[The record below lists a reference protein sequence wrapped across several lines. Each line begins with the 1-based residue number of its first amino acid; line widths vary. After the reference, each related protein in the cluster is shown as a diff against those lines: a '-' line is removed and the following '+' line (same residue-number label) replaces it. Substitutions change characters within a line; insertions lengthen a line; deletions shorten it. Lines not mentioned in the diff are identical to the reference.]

1 MTAPTGFDLDA
12 PELSYRPVFLTAVLL
27 AVALF
32 ATVIGWAMW
41 ARLDAAV
48 VTHGVL
54 LAESQR
60 KTVES
65 LEGGILKQLTVKAG
79 ERVAAGQVVALLDT
93 TQTEARLAQ
102 VEADRHAMAFEGWRL
117 AAEDAGADRL
127 DPATAPEAPDRAAR
141 ITAETRLFDA
151 RLRNHLSQIAALQAQ
166 VQQLRSQID
175 GSEGQVRAAERQLAI
190 WAQERASTA
199 TLIEKGAAPAQ
210 KLRELD
216 RTIALLEGDR
226 DENRGLAAAAREDI
240 ARAEA
245 DAATLRATRAA
256 EIAGRRTE
264 IRRMLEGLESQ
275 AAAARDVIARAALT
289 APQAGL
295 VVQIHTVTPG
305 AIIGSGQPLM
315 DLVPDGDR
323 LIVETRLP
331 PDAIDTVHVGRT
343 ARLKLTAYK
352 RAQTPVLTGEV
363 IFVSPDLLEDE
374 RDGTPYFE
382 ARLAIDPADIAAH
395 GDVVLTAG
403 MPVEVAIRTGERRA
417 GDYFLE
423 PFTRHL
429 GRALREE

>member
-1 MTAPTGFDLDA
+1 MTAATGFDLDA

-315 DLVPDGDR
+315 DIVPDGDR

>member
-127 DPATAPEAPDRAAR
+127 DPATAPEAPDHAAR

-315 DLVPDGDR
+315 DIVPDGDR

>member
-1 MTAPTGFDLDA
+1 
-12 PELSYRPVFLTAVLL
+12 
-27 AVALF
+27 
-32 ATVIGWAMW
+32 
-41 ARLDAAV
+41 
-48 VTHGVL
+48 
-54 LAESQR
+54 
-60 KTVES
+60 
-65 LEGGILKQLTVKAG
+65 
-79 ERVAAGQVVALLDT
+79 
-93 TQTEARLAQ
+93 
-102 VEADRHAMAFEGWRL
+102 
-117 AAEDAGADRL
+117 
-127 DPATAPEAPDRAAR
+127 
-141 ITAETRLFDA
+141 
-151 RLRNHLSQIAALQAQ
+151 
-166 VQQLRSQID
+166 
-175 GSEGQVRAAERQLAI
+175 
-190 WAQERASTA
+190 
-199 TLIEKGAAPAQ
+199 
-210 KLRELD
+210 
-216 RTIALLEGDR
+216 
-226 DENRGLAAAAREDI
+226 
-240 ARAEA
+240 
-245 DAATLRATRAA
+245 
-256 EIAGRRTE
+256 
-264 IRRMLEGLESQ
+264 MLEGLESQ

-315 DLVPDGDR
+315 DIVPDGDR

>member
-315 DLVPDGDR
+315 DIVPDGDR

>member
-1 MTAPTGFDLDA
+1 MTVATGFDLDA

-315 DLVPDGDR
+315 DIVPDGDR

>member
-1 MTAPTGFDLDA
+1 M
-12 PELSYRPVFLTAVLL
+12 
-27 AVALF
+27 
-32 ATVIGWAMW
+32 
-41 ARLDAAV
+41 
-48 VTHGVL
+48 
-54 LAESQR
+54 
-60 KTVES
+60 
-65 LEGGILKQLTVKAG
+65 
-79 ERVAAGQVVALLDT
+79 AAGQVVALLDT

-315 DLVPDGDR
+315 DIVPDGDR

>member
-1 MTAPTGFDLDA
+1 MTATTGFELDA
-12 PELSYRPVFLTAVLL
+12 PELSYRPVFLTALLL
-27 AVALF
+27 AATLF
-32 ATVIGWAMW
+32 ATAIGWAMW

-65 LEGGILKQLTVKAG
+65 LEGGILKRLTVKAG
-79 ERVAAGQVVALLDT
+79 DRVAAGQVVALLDT
-93 TQTEARLAQ
+93 TQPEARLAQ
-102 VEADRHAMAFEGWRL
+102 IQADRYALSFEGWRL
-117 AAEDAGADRL
+117 AAEDAGADHL
-127 DPATAPEAPDRAAR
+127 EAATAPEAPDRAAR

-151 RLRNHLSQIAALQAQ
+151 RLRNHLSQIDALQAQ
-166 VQQLRSQID
+166 IQQLHAQID
-175 GSEGQVRAAERQLAI
+175 ASEGQARAAERQLAI
-190 WAQERASTA
+190 WAQERTATA
-199 TLIEKGAAPAQ
+199 TLIDKGAAPRQ

-226 DENRGLAAAAREDI
+226 DESRGLAAAAREDI
-240 ARAEA
+240 TRAEA
-245 DAATLRATRAA
+245 DSATLRATRAA

-264 IRRMLEGLESQ
+264 IRRLLEGLEGQ
-275 AAAARDVIARAALT
+275 AAASHDVIARAALT

-315 DLVPDGDR
+315 DIIPDGDR

-374 RDGTPYFE
+374 RDGTTYFE
-382 ARLAIDPADIAAH
+382 ARLSIDPADIAAH
-395 GDVVLTAG
+395 KDVVLTAG

>member
-1 MTAPTGFDLDA
+1 MTAATGFELDA
-12 PELSYRPVFLTAVLL
+12 PELSYRPVFLTAVVL

-32 ATVIGWAMW
+32 TTAIGWAMW

-117 AAEDAGADRL
+117 AAEDAGADHL

-190 WAQERASTA
+190 WAQERDLTA
-199 TLIEKGAAPAQ
+199 TLIDKGAAPRQ

-226 DENRGLAAAAREDI
+226 DENRGLAAAARENI

-264 IRRMLEGLESQ
+264 IRRLLEGLESQ

-315 DLVPDGDR
+315 DIIPNDDR

-374 RDGTPYFE
+374 RDGTTYFE
-382 ARLAIDPADIAAH
+382 ARLSIDPADIAAH
-395 GDVVLTAG
+395 KDVVLTAG

>member
-1 MTAPTGFDLDA
+1 MTAATGFDLDA

-175 GSEGQVRAAERQLAI
+175 GSEGRVRAAERQLAI

-315 DLVPDGDR
+315 DIVPDGDR

>member
-1 MTAPTGFDLDA
+1 MTATTGFELDA
-12 PELSYRPVFLTAVLL
+12 PELSYRPVFMTAVLL
-27 AVALF
+27 AVTLF
-32 ATVIGWAMW
+32 ATAIGWAMW

-48 VTHGVL
+48 VTQGVL

-65 LEGGILKQLTVKAG
+65 LEGGILKRLTVKAG

-102 VEADRHAMAFEGWRL
+102 VEADRYAMAFEGWRL

-175 GSEGQVRAAERQLAI
+175 GSEAQVRAAERQLTI
-190 WAQERASTA
+190 WAQERTATA
-199 TLIEKGAAPAQ
+199 TLIDKGAAPLQ
-210 KLRELD
+210 KLRDLD
-216 RTIALLEGDR
+216 RTIALLEGNR
-226 DENRGLAAAAREDI
+226 DENRGLAAAARENI

-245 DAATLRATRAA
+245 DAATLRATRAT

-264 IRRMLEGLESQ
+264 IRRLLEGLESQ
-275 AAAARDVIARAALT
+275 AAAARDVIARGALT

-295 VVQIHTVTPG
+295 VVQIYTVTPG

-315 DLVPDGDR
+315 EIIPDGDR

-331 PDAIDTVHVGRT
+331 PDAIDTVNVGRT

-352 RAQTPVLTGEV
+352 RARTPVMTGEV
-363 IFVSPDLLEDE
+363 IFVSPDLLKDE
-374 RDGTPYFE
+374 RDGSSYFE
-382 ARLAIDPADIAAH
+382 ARLSIDPADIAAQK
-395 GDVVLTAG
+395 DVLLTAG

-423 PFTRHL
+423 PLTRHL
-429 GRALREE
+429 GQALREE